1 MSALFCVHSVLYLD
15 LSLCVAGRFLA
26 LHFFS
31 LSDFQGCMWLFPNSV
46 RSICTL
52 TCLHSLAQM
61 QCWRETQNC
70 LLTHC
75 SSHHC
80 FHPCSQTFSRYREIE
95 LIHARW
101 ALLGAL
107 GMLTPELLSQYAGV
121 QFGEPVWFKAGECS
135 FLCVIPIA
143 HTHTPRYV
151 SLTRL
156 RSHTHTQTH
165 THTHTHTR
173 VQVLRSLLMAV

>member
-1 MSALFCVHSVLYLD
+1 
-15 LSLCVAGRFLA
+15 VAGRFLA